1 MSLFTR
7 HPRSRWIVPGAAA
20 VLVAGVA
27 VGANAATTARSSGSP
42 DLPPTTA
49 EQLLV
54 DLQQP
59 TAQALQ
65 GTATVRADLGLPSV
79 PGLTD
84 AGGVTGPGPA
94 GAQGTPGTL
103 SLLTGTHTVRVWTDG
118 QDRSKVAV
126 LADGSESDVVR
137 DGRDVWVWSGAD
149 RTAAHATLPASSGT
163 AAEQKQKE
171 RAAGLAGLTT
181 PDAVARAA
189 LAAVDPT
196 TRVTADGTTRVAG
209 HDAYELVVDPKTS
222 DTLVDKV
229 VLAVDSKTN
238 VPLRVQ
244 VYSTKRTAPVVQA
257 GFTSVSYRTPAA
269 STFEFTAPKGTT
281 VEQLALPSTGGLP
294 LAELGAGAQ
303 KPDVVGQGW
312 DAVAVV
318 TLTTEQ
324 RNALTSGEAAPL
336 LRSLP
341 TVSGDW
347 GSGHVL
353 TGTLFTAVLTD
364 DGRVAVG
371 AVPTSVVTA
380 ALAQTT

>member
-7 HPRSRWIVPGAAA
+7 HPRARWIVPGAAV

-59 TAQALQ
+59 TAQSLQ

-84 AGGVTGPGPA
+84 AAGVTGA
-94 GAQGTPGTL
+94 GAQGTTGAL

-126 LADGSESDVVR
+126 LADGSESDVIR
-137 DGRDVWVWSGAD
+137 DGSDVWLWSGAD
-149 RTAAHATLPASSGT
+149 RTAAHATLPSSSGT
-163 AAEQKQKE
+163 EKQKRSAE
-171 RAAGLAGLTT
+171 GLAGLTT

-189 LAAVDPT
+189 LDAVDPT
-196 TRVTADGTTRVAG
+196 TKVIADGTTRVAG
-209 HDAYELVVDPKTS
+209 HDAYELVVDPKTD

-229 VLAVDSKTN
+229 ALAVDAKTH
-238 VPLRVQ
+238 VPLRVE
-244 VYSTKRTAPVVQA
+244 VYSTKRTAPVVEA
-257 GFTSVSYRTPAA
+257 GFTSVSYRTPAD
-269 STFEFTAPKGTT
+269 STFEFTAPKSAT
-281 VEQLALPSTGGLP
+281 VKQLELPTAGDLP
-294 LAELGAGAQ
+294 LAELQAGAQ

-324 RNALTSGEAAPL
+324 QNALKNGEAGSL
-336 LRSLP
+336 VNTLP

-353 TGTLFTAVLTD
+353 AGTLFTAVLTD

-371 AVPTSVVTA
+371 AVPTSVVTS
-380 ALAQTT
+380 ALAQTQ

>member
-7 HPRSRWIVPGAAA
+7 HPRARWIVPGAAV

-65 GTATVRADLGLPSV
+65 GTATVTADLGLPSV

-84 AGGVTGPGPA
+84 AAGVTGPGPA
-94 GAQGTPGTL
+94 GAQGTAGTL
-103 SLLTGTHTVRVWTDG
+103 SLLSGTHTVRVWTDG
-118 QDRSKVAV
+118 KESSKVAV
-126 LADGSESDVVR
+126 LADGSESDVVTNGT
-137 DGRDVWVWSGAD
+137 DLWVWSGAQ
-149 RTAAHATLPASSGT
+149 RTAAHATLPAPSGVKD
-163 AAEQKQKE
+163 EQ
-171 RAAGLAGLTT
+171 RAPGLEGLTT

-189 LAAVDPT
+189 LDAVDPT
-196 TRVTADGTTRVAG
+196 TTVTADSTTRVAG
-209 HDAYELVVDPKTS
+209 HDAYELVVDPKSS

-229 VLAVDSKTN
+229 VLSVDAKTH

-244 VYSTKRTAPVVQA
+244 VYSTKRTAPVVEA
-257 GFTSVSYRTPAA
+257 GFTSVSYTKPAA
-269 STFEFTAPKGTT
+269 STFEFTAPKGAKVT
-281 VEQLALPSTGGLP
+281 QLETPALGDLS
-294 LAELGAGAQ
+294 LGATGAQ
-303 KPDVVGQGW
+303 KPDVVGTGW
-312 DAVAVV
+312 DAVVVV

-324 RNALTSGEAAPL
+324 RQALAGDQAGAL
-336 LRSLP
+336 LRTLP

-347 GSGHVL
+347 GTGHVL

-364 DGRVAVG
+364 DGRLAVG

-380 ALAQTT
+380 ALARTK

>member
-7 HPRSRWIVPGAAA
+7 HPRARWIVPGAA
-20 VLVAGVA
+20 VVRVAGVA

-65 GTATVRADLGLPSV
+65 GTATVKADLGLPSV

-84 AGGVTGPGPA
+84 AAGVTGPGPA
-94 GAQGTPGTL
+94 GAQGSTGAL

-126 LADGSESDVVR
+126 LADGSESDVIR
-137 DGRDVWVWSGAD
+137 DGSDVWLWSGAD
-149 RTAAHATLPASSGT
+149 RTAAHATLPSSGT
-163 AAEQKQKE
+163 TQKHDAE
-171 RAAGLAGLTT
+171 GLAGLTT
-181 PDAVARAA
+181 PGAVARAA
-189 LAAVDPT
+189 LDAVDPT
-196 TRVTADGTTRVAG
+196 TKVTADGTTRVAG
-209 HDAYELVVDPKTS
+209 HDAYELVVDPKTD
-222 DTLVDKV
+222 DTLVAKV
-229 VLAVDSKTN
+229 VLAVDAKTH

-244 VYSTKRTAPVVQA
+244 VYYTKRTAPAVEA
-257 GFTSVSYRTPAA
+257 GFTSVSYRTPAD
-269 STFEFTAPKGTT
+269 STFEFTAPKGVT
-281 VEQLALPSTGGLP
+281 VQRLELPTAGDLP
-294 LAELGAGAQ
+294 LAELQAGAQ

-324 RNALTSGEAAPL
+324 QNALRNGEAGTL
-336 LRSLP
+336 LDTLP
-341 TVSGDW
+341 TVSGGW

-371 AVPTSVVTA
+371 AVPTAVVTS
-380 ALAQTT
+380 ALAQTK

>member
-7 HPRSRWIVPGAAA
+7 HPRARWIVPGAAV

-59 TAQALQ
+59 TTQALQ
-65 GTATVRADLGLPSV
+65 GTATVKADLGLPSV

-84 AGGVTGPGPA
+84 AAGVTGPGPA
-94 GAQGTPGTL
+94 GAQGTSGTF
-103 SLLTGTHTVRVWTDG
+103 SLLSGTHTVRVWTDG
-118 QDRSKVAV
+118 QDASKVAV
-126 LADGSESDVVR
+126 LADGSESDVIR
-137 DGRDVWVWSGAD
+137 NGTDVWVWSGAN
-149 RTAAHATLPASSGT
+149 RTAAHGTLPASST
-163 AAEQKQKE
+163 AKQKQD
-171 RAAGLAGLTT
+171 AAGLAGLTT

-189 LAAVDPT
+189 LDAVDPT
-196 TRVTADGTTRVAG
+196 TTVTAEGTTRVAG

-222 DTLVDKV
+222 STLVDKV
-229 VLAVDSKTN
+229 VLAVDAKTH

-281 VEQLALPSTGGLP
+281 VKQLPLPSAGELP

-303 KPDVVGQGW
+303 KPDVVGKGW

-324 RNALTSGEAAPL
+324 QNALAGDQAGPL
-336 LRSLP
+336 LRTLP

-364 DGRVAVG
+364 DGRLAVG

-380 ALAQTT
+380 ALAQTK

>member
-7 HPRSRWIVPGAAA
+7 HPRTRWIVPGAAV

-65 GTATVRADLGLPSV
+65 GTATVKADLGLPSV

-84 AGGVTGPGPA
+84 AAGVTGPGPA
-94 GAQGTPGTL
+94 GAQGTSGAL
-103 SLLTGTHTVRVWTDG
+103 SLLSGTHTVRVWTDG
-118 QDRSKVAV
+118 KASSKVAV
-126 LADGSESDVVR
+126 LADGSESDVVTNGT
-137 DGRDVWVWSGAD
+137 DLWVWSGAK
-149 RTAAHATLPASSGT
+149 RTAAHATLPASSG
-163 AAEQKQKE
+163 AKEKQ
-171 RAAGLAGLTT
+171 RAQGFEGLTT

-189 LAAVDPT
+189 LDAVDPT
-196 TRVTADGTTRVAG
+196 TTVTADGTTRVAG
-209 HDAYELVVDPKTS
+209 HDAYELVVDPKSS

-229 VLAVDSKTN
+229 VLSVDAKTH

-244 VYSTKRTAPVVQA
+244 VYSTKRTAPVVEA
-257 GFTSVSYRTPAA
+257 GFTSVSYQRPAA
-269 STFEFTAPKGTT
+269 STFEFTAPKGAKVTQLQ
-281 VEQLALPSTGGLP
+281 VPSLSGLALGEQGGALD
-294 LAELGAGAQ
+294 AQ
-303 KPDVVGQGW
+303 KPDVVGKGW

-318 TLTTEQ
+318 TLTAEQ
-324 RNALTSGEAAPL
+324 RQALAGDQAGPL
-336 LRSLP
+336 LRTLP

-347 GSGHVL
+347 GTGHVL

-364 DGRVAVG
+364 DGRLAVG

-380 ALAQTT
+380 ALAHTK

>member
-7 HPRSRWIVPGAAA
+7 HPHTRWIVPGAAA

-79 PGLTD
+79 PGLTG
-84 AGGVTGPGPA
+84 AAGVTGPGPS
-94 GAQGTPGTL
+94 GAQGTSGAL
-103 SLLTGTHTVRVWTDG
+103 SLLSGTHTVRVWTDG
-118 QDRSKVAV
+118 KDGSKVAV
-126 LADGSESDVVR
+126 LDDGSESDVVSNGT
-137 DGRDVWVWSGAD
+137 DLWVWSGAD
-149 RTAAHATLPASSGT
+149 RTAAHATLPASSGKD
-163 AAEQKQKE
+163 AAAKQKSLE
-171 RAAGLAGLTT
+171 GLAGLTT

-189 LAAVDPT
+189 LDAVDPT
-196 TRVTADGTTRVAG
+196 TKVTADGTTRVAG
-209 HDAYELVVDPKTS
+209 HDAYELVVDPKSS

-229 VLAVDSKTN
+229 VLAVDAKTH
-238 VPLRVQ
+238 VPLRVE
-244 VYSTKRTAPVVQA
+244 VYSTKRTAPVVEA
-257 GFTSVSYRTPAA
+257 GFTSVSYATPAA
-269 STFEFTAPKGTT
+269 STFEFTAPKGATT
-281 VEQLALPSTGGLP
+281 KELTLPSGDLGLS
-294 LAELGAGAQ
+294 AKTAQ
-303 KPDVVGQGW
+303 KPDVVGTGW

-324 RNALTSGEAAPL
+324 QNALTNGEAAPL
-336 LRSLP
+336 LRTLP

-347 GSGHVL
+347 GSGHVV

-380 ALAQTT
+380 ALAHTK